1 MRRLGLVS
9 AFQLMFNPVLGD
21 AIDSHTLPVIESCD
35 GCGACC
41 SVQGAP
47 PDYVALSLNP
57 HFKNAPSFAED
68 FERFSNLDGEPLR
81 LLEGYLLNSASGAV
95 PTDGPCVWLDE
106 AGAGCQFYELRP
118 STCRVFE
125 INSPGCLYYRKL
137 SGVDS

>member
-1 MRRLGLVS
+1 M
-9 AFQLMFNPVLGD
+9 GD
-21 AIDSHTLPVIESCD
+21 AIDPHTLPAIESCE

-57 HFKNAPSFAED
+57 HFKNDPSFAED
-68 FERFSNLDGEPLR
+68 FKRFSSLDGEPLR
-81 LLEGYLLNSASGAV
+81 LLKGYLRESANGSI
-95 PTDGPCVWLDE
+95 PKDGPCIWLDE
-106 AGAGCQFYELRP
+106 TGAGCHFYELRP

-137 SGVDS
+137 PGIDTSD